1 MKNIISILSI
11 LFFLTCSQYPVLFT
25 NEGNFSYKS
34 KINRILA
41 DSNLDAL
48 MGIKIISLNDG
59 RILYELN
66 SNKLY
71 TPASNNKL
79 YTCASALHY
88 LGEHF
93 TFSTSIYVI
102 NNNII
107 LKGGGDPDLTIDQLD
122 SLADIVSKRI
132 NVIDTLYID
141 ASAMDSIDYGEGWMW
156 DEGAWW
162 YAAPISALSL
172 NDNCID
178 FFISPGQIG
187 SPAIVNYS
195 PPTKY
200 ISLSNNSLT
209 VGKSDVNKKI
219 KLDRNWISKNNHFT
233 VSGEIFFK
241 EKIDTLRRNIHDPS
255 LFTGTVFKELLKNHG
270 VEISNLYKLAQSKNL
285 KPLSVHISKP
295 LIHSARNLMNESD
308 NLTAELFVK
317 MIGKSEITSGNL
329 DSGLDSV
336 RTFLYDSVLIDTNR
350 IRLADGSGVS
360 RYNLTT
366 PSDIVKLLEWMYH
379 SKYKDSFISTLSG
392 GGWEHGTME
401 GRLKKEG
408 GMVRAKTGGLS
419 GVSNLSGY
427 VFSPRLGPLA
437 FSILM
442 NGYTGSS
449 TPYRQLQNKIIQLII
464 YG

>member
-1 MKNIISILSI
+1 MKNLIPLLFI
-11 LFFLTCSQYPVLFT
+11 LFFLTCSPYPQLFT

-34 KINRILA
+34 KINRIIA
-41 DSNLDAL
+41 NSNLDAL

-59 RILYELN
+59 KILYELN

-88 LGEHF
+88 LGENF
-93 TFSTSIYVI
+93 TFSTSIYHI

-107 LKGGGDPDLTIDQLD
+107 LKGGGDPDFTIDQLD
-122 SLADIVSKRI
+122 SLADIVSKKI

-141 ASAMDSIDYGEGWMW
+141 ASTMDSIDYGEGWMW

-178 FFISPGQIG
+178 FFINPGEIG

-200 ISLSNNSLT
+200 ISISNNSIT
-209 VGKSDVNKKI
+209 VEKSDLNRKI

-233 VSGEIFFK
+233 ISGEIFFN
-241 EKIDTLRRNIHDPS
+241 EMTDTLRRNIHDPS
-255 LFTGTVFKELLKNHG
+255 LFAGTVFKELLKNHG
-270 VEISNLYKLAQSKNL
+270 VEVRNLSKLTKSKKL
-285 KPLSVHISKP
+285 EPLSVHISKP
-295 LIHSARNLMNESD
+295 LIHSAKNLMNESD

-317 MIGKSEITSGNL
+317 TIGRSEGTSGNL
-329 DSGLDSV
+329 VSGLDSI
-336 RTFLYDSVLIDTNR
+336 RTFLYDSIMIDTNR

-366 PSDIVKLLEWMYH
+366 PNDLVKLLEWIYH

-408 GMVRAKTGGLS
+408 AMVRAKTGGLS

-427 VFSPRLGPLA
+427 VFSPRFGPLA

-442 NGYTGSS
+442 NGYTGFS
-449 TPYRQLQNKIIQLII
+449 TPYRQLQNKIVQFII